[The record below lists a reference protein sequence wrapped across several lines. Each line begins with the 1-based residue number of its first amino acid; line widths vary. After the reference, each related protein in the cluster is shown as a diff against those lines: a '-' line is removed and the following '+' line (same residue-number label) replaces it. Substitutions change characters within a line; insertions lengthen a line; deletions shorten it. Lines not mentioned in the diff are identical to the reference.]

1 MALCVTVVTV
11 VNTPPELG
19 NPVALVKVPD
29 AGVPR
34 AGVVNVGEVKVLFV
48 KVCVAPKVTTVS
60 DVEGNVIVVPSVPA
74 KVNEL
79 LAVKVLPEATKEVT
93 PDSGKPVALVNV
105 PDVGVPRIGVINVG
119 EVAKTKFPLPVEVVI
134 ADARLALDGVARNVA
149 TPEAGVPNAGVTK
162 VMLVHVPVG
171 V

>member
-60 DVEGNVIVVPSVPA
+60 DVEGNVMVVPSVPA

-79 LAVKVLPEATKEVT
+79 LAVKVFPEVTNDVT
-93 PDSGKPVALVNV
+93 PDSGSPVALVRV
-105 PDVGVPRIGVINVG
+105 TDDGVP
-119 EVAKTKFPLPVEVVI
+119 K
-134 ADARLALDGVARNVA
+134 
-149 TPEAGVPNAGVTK
+149 AGVTK
-162 VMLVHVPVG
+162 VMLVQVPVG